1 MPPPVSLN
9 IEPEHLTGILHKS
22 GSIIGTLS
30 GKTKSLT
37 GIVMKNASTPY
48 YDGPYVVDPSAHSD
62 IILQTSGYVMGD
74 DVTVNKIYYAE
85 VSNLANGMT
94 AYIADH

>member
-9 IEPEHLTGILHKS
+9 IEPEHLTGVLHKT
-22 GSIIGTLS
+22 GSISGTLS
-30 GKTKSLT
+30 GKTKELK
-37 GIVMKNASTPY
+37 GVIMKDASSPY
-48 YDGPYVVDPSAHSD
+48 YDGPYVVDPSAHGE
-62 IILQTSGYVMGD
+62 IILQTSGYIMGT

-85 VSNLANGMT
+85 VSNLADGMT

>member
-9 IEPEHLTGILHKS
+9 IEPEHLTGVLHKTN
-22 GSIIGTLS
+22 SITGTLS
-30 GKTKSLT
+30 RRTKELT
-37 GIVMKNASTPY
+37 GTIMKNASNPY
-48 YDGPYVVDPSAHSD
+48 YDGPYVVDPSAHNE
-62 IILQTSGYVMGD
+62 IVLQTSGYVMGS